1 MDAQTELLLRKSA
14 ANEQA
19 IASADLERVPDVFG
33 FQTQQAV
40 EKLFKAL
47 LNEIG
52 VRYPRTHDLAELAA
66 LVELHDQPL
75 IRMPVALSQLTAFA
89 VEFRYDD
96 LPASLA
102 PDPAK
107 ARLAVA
113 LLRQHVESR
122 LQTINLTRRPP
133 PEA

>member
-33 FQTQQAV
+33 FQAQQAV

-66 LVELHDQPL
+66 LVESHD
-75 IRMPVALSQLTAFA
+75 
-89 VEFRYDD
+89 
-96 LPASLA
+96 
-102 PDPAK
+102 
-107 ARLAVA
+107 
-113 LLRQHVESR
+113 H
-122 LQTINLTRRPP
+122 
-133 PEA
+133 

>member
-33 FQTQQAV
+33 FQAQQAV

-66 LVELHDQPL
+66 LVESYDQPL
-75 IRMPVALSQLTAFA
+75 ASMPMALSQLTAFA

-96 LPASLA
+96 LPASQAL
-102 PDPAK
+102 DPTK
-107 ARLAVA
+107 TRMTVA
-113 LLRQHVESR
+113 LLRKHVELR
-122 LQTINLTRRPP
+122 LHAINLTRRPP
-133 PEA
+133 PAL